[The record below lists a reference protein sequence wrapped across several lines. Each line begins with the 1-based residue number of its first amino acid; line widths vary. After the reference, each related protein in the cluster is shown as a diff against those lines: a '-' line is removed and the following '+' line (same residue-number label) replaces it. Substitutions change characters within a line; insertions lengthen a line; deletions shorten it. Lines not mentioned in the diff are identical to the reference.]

1 MESLEQQIK
10 EKLIEVLD
18 LDIEPDEI
26 DDAKPLFGEEGLG
39 LDSVDGLEVA
49 AMLQLEFE
57 VDIPNRDEADRVL
70 ASIATMA
77 EYIRKQKG
85 D

>member
-10 EKLIEVLD
+10 EKLVEVLE
-18 LDIEPDEI
+18 LDMEPDEI
-26 DDAKPLFGEEGLG
+26 DDSNPLFGEGGLG

-57 VDIPNRDEADRVL
+57 VEIPNRDQADRVL
-70 ASIATMA
+70 ASVKTMA
-77 EYIRKQKG
+77 DYIRKQKG
-85 D
+85 A

>member
-10 EKLIEVLD
+10 EMLIEVLD

-26 DDAKPLFGEEGLG
+26 DDSKPLFGEEGLG
-39 LDSVDGLEVA
+39 FDSVGGLEVA

-70 ASIATMA
+70 GSIATMA
-77 EYIRKQKG
+77 AYIRKQKG
-85 D
+85 A

>member
-10 EKLIEVLD
+10 EKLIEVLE
-18 LDIEPDEI
+18 LDVEPDEI
-26 DDAKPLFGEEGLG
+26 DDSQPLFGEDGLG

-70 ASIATMA
+70 ANITTMA

-85 D
+85 A

>member
-10 EKLIEVLD
+10 EKLIEVLE
-18 LDIEPDEI
+18 LDVEPEEI
-26 DDAKPLFGEEGLG
+26 DDSQPLFGGDGLG

-70 ASIATMA
+70 ASIKTMA

-85 D
+85 A